1 MGKIFRFS
9 VLLLFFAVPAV
20 QAADVGVG
28 VNINVGNPPPVAPV
42 YVNPPVVIEEPPVFV
57 MPPALGFYVSVGVP
71 YDMIFISDFY
81 YLHRGDVWYRAPHY
95 NGPWIVTPYKRL
107 PPGIRKHRF
116 ERIRYYRDREYRR
129 YRADEAHYGGRHFR
143 PEKQWK
149 EQRKEERREMKE
161 ERKWEKEQRKEDKKW
176 DKEQRKQEKH
186 GGKGEK

>member
-1 MGKIFRFS
+1 MGKIIS
-9 VLLLFFAVPAV
+9 LTVLLLLLAASVA

-116 ERIRYYRDREYRR
+116 DRIRYYRDREYRR
-129 YRADEAHYGGRHFR
+129 YRADETHYRGRHFR
-143 PEKQWK
+143 PEKEWK

-161 ERKWEKEQRKEDKKW
+161 ERKWEKEQRKDRRGW
-176 DKEQRKQEKH
+176 AC
-186 GGKGEK
+186 